1 MHRWPWTITGN
12 RLVKIY
18 SFDQKINSK
27 QRRDDHIPKCKCE
40 YSTVK
45 SVCQS
50 WFGAVSVPRR
60 WAGSAWKRSAFR
72 TPPSIA
78 VFRRTGKVELL
89 DEPDNLELL
98 GRGVPHAAQPDQNSN
113 GSALG
118 FSVDREAQGIDPD
131 TAYRAA
137 RSLPYHLALQ

>member
-1 MHRWPWTITGN
+1 MQMRIQYREVRLPELVWRRLCTTPVGRKRLEKIGIPHATFYRCIPPHRQG
-12 RLVKIY
+12 
-18 SFDQKINSK
+18 
-27 QRRDDHIPKCKCE
+27 
-40 YSTVK
+40 
-45 SVCQS
+45 
-50 WFGAVSVPRR
+50 G
-60 WAGSAWKRSAFR
+60 
-72 TPPSIA
+72 
-78 VFRRTGKVELL
+78 LL